1 MRDIMQSTER
11 TIQITLNGMALDV
24 MEGISLG
31 ELVDARGLERRMI
44 AVEYN
49 SEIIPRYDYDDTTIQ
64 AGDQL
69 EIVHMVGG
77 G

>member
-1 MRDIMQSTER
+1 MTQNTEK
-11 TIQITLNGMALDV
+11 QITITMNGTEIPVDS
-24 MEGISLG
+24 GQTLG
-31 ELVDARGLERRMI
+31 QLVDSRGLERRMI

-49 SEIIPRYDYDDTTIQ
+49 GEIIPRLDYDETMVHEGDT
-64 AGDQL
+64 L

>member
-1 MRDIMQSTER
+1 MRGIMQSTEKK
-11 TIQITLNGMALDV
+11 IQIQLNGASLEV
-24 MEGISLG
+24 SEGISLG

-49 SEIIPRYDYDDTTIQ
+49 TEIIPRYDYDDTIIKD
-64 AGDQL
+64 GDQL